1 MKISRREA
9 ISPVIAT
16 IIIIAVTIAISL
28 AVAAWLMGL
37 WSGFVGGPRIT
48 ASLIS
53 MTQTITIVGGS
64 PQPQEDVYV
73 AVMFMNTGSS
83 SDRIQSLS
91 AVTLRVGAYT
101 LTCDDILTD
110 TDTKSETPP
119 ISIDPTP
126 PGTGV
131 TLKFKFA
138 APKLH
143 ADTDTYVSLVGS
155 TGTIE
160 IRLTSGNTIVL
171 TGSIVGVEQQ
181 QGG

>member
-1 MKISRREA
+1 
-9 ISPVIAT
+9 
-16 IIIIAVTIAISL
+16 
-28 AVAAWLMGL
+28 
-37 WSGFVGGPRIT
+37 
-48 ASLIS
+48 
-53 MTQTITIVGGS
+53 MTQTIEIEGGS
-64 PQPQEDVYV
+64 PQPQKEVYV

-110 TDTKSETPP
+110 TKSETPP

-131 TLKFKFA
+131 TLKFQFA
-138 APKLH
+138 APKS
-143 ADTDTYVSLVGS
+143 DTTYVSLVGS

-171 TGSIVGVEQQ
+171 TGSIVGVQQQ
-181 QGG
+181 QGE

>member
-37 WSGFVGGPRIT
+37 WTGFVGGPRIT
-48 ASLIS
+48 ASLIN
-53 MTQTITIVGGS
+53 MTQTIGPPLG
-64 PQPQEDVYV
+64 DVYV
-73 AVMFMNTGSS
+73 ALMFMNTCRSS
-83 SDRIQSLS
+83 YRIQSLS
-91 AVTLRVGAYT
+91 AVTLRVGAYI
-101 LTCDDILTD
+101 LTCKDILIGT
-110 TDTKSETPP
+110 TSQNLP

-131 TLKFKFA
+131 TLKFQFA
-138 APKLH
+138 APKS
-143 ADTDTYVSLVGS
+143 DTTTVSLVGS